1 MVKKRR
7 FWGSTLIIVGNVLLC
22 DVNVYPRTDEK
33 LAVEPRGSKLFQS
46 IIAPAVVWPSLIS
59 DAQPQTVPVMTLI

>member
-1 MVKKRR
+1 MS
-7 FWGSTLIIVGNVLLC
+7 FC

-46 IIAPAVVWPSLIS
+46 IIALAIVWPSPVS
-59 DAQPQTVPVMTLI
+59 DAQRLLRLPQTVPVMTLI